1 MDDVVKVSELIR
13 NAHQSQLQHAPPLQ
27 DMDIP
32 MQDQEEFLNDDW
44 ELNGGGPIDEL
55 ELDPPR
61 IHLVPHA
68 DSDIN
73 QRRDCY
79 PTAARVYGKGHTF
92 MDVFDADRFADKRKE
107 NLYYPFASKQDWE
120 MASWLL
126 RSGLSKGAVDQF
138 LHLELVSSSM
148 RRPQYSILTSLR
160 QITHLP
166 LSFRTASQLRA
177 RAELLPQ
184 GPQWFAKPWKTHHP
198 TKTPLSLYWRDPVA
212 CLESILHNPLIA
224 DHVGMVPFRLFKTAE
239 KTMRVYTEWLSGEQ
253 AWNIQVSVIHN
264 VFASDVLLN
273 INLGKATAG
282 SHHPWHHLI
291 IRQNQYLRNDR

>member
-1 MDDVVKVSELIR
+1 MSSKVRCISCERRFSSYQALEHHLNHPSTSCRPWMDDVVKVSELIR

-79 PTAARVYGKGHTF
+79 PTAARVYGKGHMF

-107 NLYYPFASKQDWE
+107 NLYYPFASKQD
-120 MASWLL
+120 
-126 RSGLSKGAVDQF
+126 
-138 LHLELVSSSM
+138 
-148 RRPQYSILTSLR
+148 
-160 QITHLP
+160 
-166 LSFRTASQLRA
+166 
-177 RAELLPQ
+177 
-184 GPQWFAKPWKTHHP
+184 
-198 TKTPLSLYWRDPVA
+198 
-212 CLESILHNPLIA
+212 
-224 DHVGMVPFRLFKTAE
+224 
-239 KTMRVYTEWLSGEQ
+239 
-253 AWNIQVSVIHN
+253 
-264 VFASDVLLN
+264 
-273 INLGKATAG
+273 
-282 SHHPWHHLI
+282 
-291 IRQNQYLRNDR
+291 